1 MDHSGFSHL
10 ILPFFQ
16 PANSRGSLLPSYELW
31 VTLHGGNGRW
41 QQVQPRRIF
50 GDCRGLLGLEV
61 NFRES
66 SC

>member
-41 QQVQPRRIF
+41 QQVHLTTYIWRLPRVVGSRSEF
-50 GDCRGLLGLEV
+50 L
-61 NFRES
+61 
-66 SC
+66 